1 MRNNYALLDPSRTPT
16 NTRIQVNA
24 IHTIQHYTHYTTL
37 YNTIL
42 HYKTLYTLCAL
53 CTLYALDTLDTLYT
67 LYTLYTQYTLY
78 THYTRDTH
86 FIHYTHYTH
95 FTHYTYYTHSP
106 PIQTIHNIHTI
117 HTITHYTQVLLI
129 LRRTKKGADHMYT
142 SRIFTDEKAIIDGL
156 QSHLSSSMLRQG
168 SFEGEGQIEFVAV
181 DLATLDLEKQV
192 ELMSSSSIV
201 VGMHGAGKDV
211 I

>member
-1 MRNNYALLDPSRTPT
+1 MRGYIKPT
-16 NTRIQVNA
+16 VCAYSVNCKLFMHL
-24 IHTIQHYTHYTTL
+24 HTIYT
-37 YNTIL
+37 
-42 HYKTLYTLCAL
+42 
-53 CTLYALDTLDTLYT
+53 
-67 LYTLYTQYTLY
+67 
-78 THYTRDTH
+78 
-86 FIHYTHYTH
+86 IH
-95 FTHYTYYTHSP
+95 
-106 PIQTIHNIHTI
+106 TIHNIHTI